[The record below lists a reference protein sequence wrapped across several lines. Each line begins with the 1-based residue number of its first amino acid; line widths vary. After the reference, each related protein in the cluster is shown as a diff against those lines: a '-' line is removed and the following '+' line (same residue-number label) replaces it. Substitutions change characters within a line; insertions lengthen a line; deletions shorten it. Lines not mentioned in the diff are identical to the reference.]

1 MDENNSIQLFED
13 RKIRTAWDE
22 EKEEWYFS
30 VVDVIAVLTD
40 QPTARNASTY
50 WAVLKKRL
58 KEDEEVTQE
67 SGFGVVNVNQR
78 IHSYYGE
85 EYGIFYESREG
96 KGTKVTVVIPAKNVR
111 DVVL

>member
-1 MDENNSIQLFED
+1 MQPLVENAIVHGIRNKRGNGHVSIEGRQKED
-13 RKIRTAWDE
+13 KIVFYVSDDGRGMTTE
-22 EKEEWYFS
+22 ELAK
-30 VVDVIAVLTD
+30 
-40 QPTARNASTY
+40 
-50 WAVLKKRL
+50 LKKRL